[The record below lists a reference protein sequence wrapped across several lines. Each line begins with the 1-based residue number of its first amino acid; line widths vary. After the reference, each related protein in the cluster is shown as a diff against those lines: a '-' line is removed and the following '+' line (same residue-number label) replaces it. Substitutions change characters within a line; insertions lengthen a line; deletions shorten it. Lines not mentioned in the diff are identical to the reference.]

1 MEECQHSWSVIGHST
16 GPRPILFLQ
25 CMNCGI
31 ESRLFPTADEWAG
44 YLNWCAEGGAR
55 WVAWHLGQPD
65 PYGETPAAD
74 SDILIDETTDGIHLE
89 LRETALGRQQR
100 LARLIDSLDLFD
112 EGDDVPF

>member
-25 CMNCGI
+25 CSHCGI
-31 ESRLFPTADEWAG
+31 ESRLFPTADEWAD
-44 YLNWCAEGGAR
+44 YLDWCAEGGAR
-55 WVAWHLGQPD
+55 WVARHLGQPD

-100 LARLIDSLDLFD
+100 LARLIDAMELFD